1 MIRILHKLLVFCD
14 KKNARRIRL
23 AYIFSFLNAFA
34 QNAPIMAGIFMIRA
48 LMDGTADVMTCC
60 LMAGMLL
67 ACFALGTFFRHMS
80 DRLQSSAGY
89 KVFAEKR
96 IEFARHLRKLPM
108 GYFTDENIGRISSIL
123 TEDMVFVE
131 ENSMSVLAEIASG
144 FFAQFVLTLFM
155 FFLDPLF
162 GAVTLATD
170 IVILSLSVPMNKTA
184 ARNSEGRQAAVE
196 DLTGSVIEYA
206 EGMAVSK
213 SFGLTGESST
223 RLRDSFR
230 RSREAN
236 LRFEREYAPYERNLE
251 IICAAGI
258 AGILVAAIWLL
269 QAGRMDAINFI
280 GVLLFLMNLFTP
292 FKTVFQMGARL
303 SIMEVALDKIGAV
316 FAEKPLYLDG
326 RKEPLKDYAHEIEF
340 RDVTFSY
347 EDEEVL
353 KGISFTA
360 DKNQMIALVGESG
373 SGKTTIANLLARFWD
388 VNGGEVLLRGTNIRE
403 MPMETLMCNISMV
416 FQKVYLFE
424 DTVFNNIAMGK
435 EDATLEE
442 VTEAAKKARC
452 YDFIMQL
459 PYGFDTIVGEGGTS
473 LSGGEAQRISIA
485 RCILKDAPVIILD
498 EATASI
504 DADNERYIKEGM
516 TELCRDKTVLVIA
529 HRLNTIRSADKIL
542 VIDHGKIAEEGTHD
556 ELMDRNGLYSRMAL
570 LQKDMNEE
578 LEVGA
583 K

>member
-14 KKNARRIRL
+14 KKNARRIRF
-23 AYIFSFLNAFA
+23 AYVFSFLNAFA
-34 QNAPIMAGIFMIRA
+34 QNAPVMAGIFMIRA
-48 LMDGTADVMTCC
+48 LMEGTAEVLTCC
-60 LMAGMLL
+60 LMAGLLL
-67 ACFALGTFFRHMS
+67 ACFALGAFFRHMS

-89 KVFAEKR
+89 KVFAGKR
-96 IEFARHLRKLPM
+96 IEFACHLRKLPM

-144 FFAQFVLTLFM
+144 IFTQIVVTAFM
-155 FFLDPLF
+155 FYLDPLL
-162 GAVTLATD
+162 GLVTLATD
-170 IVILSLSVPMNKTA
+170 IIILILSVPMNKTA
-184 ARNSEGRQAAVE
+184 ARNSEGRQSAVE

-236 LRFEREYAPYERNLE
+236 LQFEREYAPYERVLE
-251 IICAAGI
+251 IISAAGI
-258 AGILVAAIWLL
+258 TGILAVAIWLL
-269 QAGRMDAINFI
+269 QTGSMDSINFI

-303 SIMEVALDKIGAV
+303 SIMEVALDKISAV
-316 FAEKPLYLDG
+316 FAENPLYLDG
-326 RKEPLKDYAHEIEF
+326 KKEPLKDYEHEIEF
-340 RDVTFSY
+340 KDVAFSY
-347 EDEEVL
+347 GDEDVL

-360 DKNQMIALVGESG
+360 DKDQMIALVGESG

-388 VNGGEVLLRGTNIRE
+388 VNEGEVLFRGTNIKD
-403 MPMETLMCNISMV
+403 MPMETLMNYISMV

-424 DTVFNNIAMGK
+424 DTIFNNIAMGK
-435 EDATLEE
+435 DDATMEE
-442 VTEAAKKARC
+442 VIEAAKKARC

-459 PYGFDTIVGEGGTS
+459 PYGFETIVGEGGTS
-473 LSGGEAQRISIA
+473 LSGGEAQRISLA
-485 RCILKDAPVIILD
+485 RCILKDAPLIILD

-516 TELCRDKTVLVIA
+516 NELCRNKTVLVIA
-529 HRLNTIRSADKIL
+529 HRLNTIRSADRIL

-556 ELMDRNGLYSRMAL
+556 ELMEKKGLYSHMAL
-570 LQKDMNEE
+570 LQKDMNEQPE
-578 LEVGA
+578 DV

>member
-1 MIRILHKLLVFCD
+1 MIRILHKLLLFCD

-23 AYIFSFLNAFA
+23 AYIFSFLNAIA

-48 LMDGTADVMTCC
+48 LMEGSADVLTCSM
-60 LMAGMLL
+60 MAGMLL
-67 ACFALGTFFRHMS
+67 VFFALGAFFRHMS

-96 IEFARHLRKLPM
+96 IEFAGHLRKLPM

-144 FFAQFVLTLFM
+144 FFAQIVLTAFM
-155 FFLDPLF
+155 FFLDPLL
-162 GAVTLATD
+162 GVVTLATD
-170 IVILSLSVPMNKTA
+170 IVILILSIPMNKAA
-184 ARNSEGRQAAVE
+184 ARNSVGRQAAVE

-213 SFGLTGESST
+213 SFGLTGESSS
-223 RLRDSFR
+223 RLRGSFT
-230 RSREAN
+230 RSRDAN
-236 LRFEREYAPYERNLE
+236 LQFEREYAPYERRLE
-251 IICAAGI
+251 IICTAGI
-258 AGILVAAIWLL
+258 AGILTAAIWLI
-269 QAGRMDAINFI
+269 QNGRLDAINFI

-316 FAEKPLYLDG
+316 FAEKPLYLEGTSMPFDMS
-326 RKEPLKDYAHEIEF
+326 EHEIEF
-340 RDVTFSY
+340 RDVSFSY
-347 EDEEVL
+347 GEEVVL
-353 KGISFTA
+353 KGISFAA
-360 DKNQMIALVGESG
+360 DKKQMIALVGESG

-388 VNGGEVLLRGTNIRE
+388 VDNGEILFRGTNVRE
-403 MPMETLMCNISMV
+403 MPMETLMEHISMV

-435 EDATLEE
+435 ENCTMEE
-442 VTEAAKKARC
+442 VIAAAKKARC

-459 PYGFDTIVGEGGTS
+459 PYGFDTIIGEGGTS

-504 DADNERYIKEGM
+504 DADNEKYIKEAM
-516 TELCRDKTVLVIA
+516 TELCLDKTVLVIA
-529 HRLNTIRSADKIL
+529 HRLNTIRSADRIL
-542 VIDHGKIAEEGTHD
+542 VIDHGIIAEDGTH
-556 ELMDRNGLYSRMAL
+556 EQLMEKGGLYSRMAL
-570 LQKDMNEE
+570 LQKDMNE
-578 LEVGA
+578 LAGA
-583 K
+583 